1 MRIFVLWLFVDYC
14 GDGGDYGEMTLGEW
28 FVRERFV
35 DVSARDNQSNFIRN
49 EILNKCRPFKEAPWK
64 LK

>member
-35 DVSARDNQSNFIRN
+35 DVSARDNQSNFI
-49 EILNKCRPFKEAPWK
+49 
-64 LK
+64 